1 MSSKNLLKKIIFVL
15 CLSLSSNI
23 LFSQNKLIIDEV
35 IAVVGNTPVL
45 RSELDLLLSQLD
57 PDVEITDQIKC
68 DVFKELII
76 DKMLIHQAEI
86 DSLPITDEEVNDK
99 MDNNL
104 RFFERQMNNRA
115 SLEKYLGMSIAEYKK
130 QLFSKVKSQML
141 LEKMEQKIQSEIKIT
156 PNEVKTYYSKLPK
169 DSIPFISS
177 EVEVAQ
183 IVIKPTYS
191 AEAKEIALEQMESL
205 RKRLL
210 KGESFARLATLY
222 SEDPGSKKSG
232 GLLPEFGRNDMVPEF
247 ERTAFTLKKDSLS
260 EIFETRYGYH
270 IVKLIDKRGERVNV
284 RHILIRPKLIEDDL
298 DKAKFKLDSI
308 LVLLRKDSLNLCKAV
323 KIYSEDDET
332 KPNCGY
338 FTDPNIGTQK
348 IPYDYLDKDMAAV
361 IGKMKAGTY
370 SEPVIGY
377 AQDGSQFYRIYYLKS
392 ETKPHVANL
401 EQDWQRIQALALEE
415 KRKKELENWSTI
427 NRKNIYIYISKT
439 YIQCPF
445 FIDWNS
451 IK

>member
-15 CLSLSSNI
+15 CLSLSSNV

-183 IVIKPTYS
+183 IVVKPTYS
-191 AEAKEIALEQMESL
+191 TEAKEIALEQMESL

-247 ERTAFTLKKDSLS
+247 ERTAFTLKKDSIS

-298 DKAKFKLDSI
+298 EKAKFKL
-308 LVLLRKDSLNLCKAV
+308 
-323 KIYSEDDET
+323 
-332 KPNCGY
+332 
-338 FTDPNIGTQK
+338 QK
-348 IPYDYLDKDMAAV
+348 
-361 IGKMKAGTY
+361 
-370 SEPVIGY
+370 
-377 AQDGSQFYRIYYLKS
+377 
-392 ETKPHVANL
+392 
-401 EQDWQRIQALALEE
+401 
-415 KRKKELENWSTI
+415 KKVSA
-427 NRKNIYIYISKT
+427 R
-439 YIQCPF
+439 
-445 FIDWNS
+445 
-451 IK
+451 